1 MQFYKYWTSAE
12 SSIDVGD
19 DTITRCAFGYSNEGI
34 EDALR
39 VARERAKNAAQ
50 AWQKKKQARG
60 DDAGENQ
67 YYGVSRAIREEII
80 EEFREGDE
88 TVAIISRNSYGCLV
102 LNTAEVFFADVDLP
116 PPVHR
121 NWFLNLLSRWF
132 SKKEISPPP
141 SFEQQLIEK
150 IQRLIECHG
159 DLGLR
164 LYRTAGGYRIVVT
177 SQTIRAGYAQ
187 AEMLLAELGSDLLY
201 VSLCRSQDCYRA
213 RLSPKHWRFD
223 LPKPPTRFPFATKE
237 HASRFKYW
245 LKDYEQ
251 KSAAYST
258 CVLIGDFGSTELDS
272 RVASILKL
280 HDHFAI
286 QDDKPLA

>member
-12 SSIDVGD
+12 STFDVRE
-19 DTITRCAFGYSNEGI
+19 DTITRRAFGYSNEGI

-39 VARERAKNAAQ
+39 VARERAKKAAE

-60 DDAGENQ
+60 VDAGEDQ
-67 YYGVSRAIREEII
+67 YYGAGRAIREDII

-88 TVAIISRNSYGCLV
+88 TVAVISRNSYGCLV
-102 LNTAEVFFADVDLP
+102 LNTTEVFFADVDLP
-116 PPVHR
+116 PPVHT
-121 NWFLNLLSRWF
+121 NGFLNLLFKWF
-132 SKKEISPPP
+132 AKKEVSPPP

-150 IQRLIECHG
+150 IQKLIKDHG

-187 AEMLLAELGSDLLY
+187 SDILLSELGADLLY

-223 LPKPPTRFPFATKE
+223 LPKPPTRFPFLTEE
-237 HASRFKYW
+237 HALRFEHW

-258 CVLIGDFGSTELDS
+258 CVLVGDFGSTELHP